1 MGSPCYD
8 IYVLKVSQKTTR
20 NNRSRRTKMI
30 KVESGRRHLAI
41 KGEGGAEE
49 PKNIRP
55 HRPHEDYG
63 RNLLRPRCQRRLTP
77 VSYKISAK
85 TLVTTNKILW
95 FTLQKCVNCLN
106 IAAEIGSI
114 IIFFD
119 ITEMRR
125 DDCVVEIS
133 ERVIYR

>member
-1 MGSPCYD
+1 MM
-8 IYVLKVSQKTTR
+8 KVSVADGTWP
-20 NNRSRRTKMI
+20 I
-30 KVESGRRHLAI
+30 K
-41 KGEGGAEE
+41 EGGEAEQ

-55 HRPHEDYG
+55 HRPQEDSG

-77 VSYKISAK
+77 VSHKISAK
-85 TLVTTNKILW
+85 ILVTTNKILW
-95 FTLQKCVNCLN
+95 FTLQKCVYCLN

-114 IIFFD
+114 VIFFD

-133 ERVIYR
+133 ERVICR